1 MWESQQQNVTS
12 PILPSQFLPSGSST
26 DDTERKELSILYL
39 FTEISKKIKG
49 ILYESIEDLVEIDIS
64 SVAPRFKIRNVI
76 SFKEEISE
84 KLIYGEGIEEAI
96 FIHLP
101 PKRRYTINL
110 EIKSRKKAT
119 PKIIDLEWI

>member
-26 DDTERKELSILYL
+26 DDTERRELAILFL
-39 FTEISKKIKG
+39 LTEISKRIKG
-49 ILYESIEDLVEIDIS
+49 ILYESIEDLIEIDVS
-64 SVAPRFKIRNVI
+64 SIAPRFKIRNVI

-84 KLIYGEGIEEAI
+84 KIIPGESIEEAI

-110 EIKSRKKAT
+110 EIKSRKKAA
-119 PKIIDLEWI
+119 PKIINLEWI